1 MLRTRLTNARFLT
14 MDPDHPV
21 AHDLGIWRSRIVGLD
36 EAVTSLPA
44 REVIDLQ
51 GATVL
56 PGFIDAHVHLA
67 WTGLKADTVSIAGR
81 TRIED
86 VLAVVARAAD
96 RAGPPGGWLTIAG
109 YDQRALGRHLTA
121 PELDTVSAGRKVF
134 LLHDSGHGCVVNS
147 AVLDLLP
154 AGIPHENGFLAEGA
168 MGAARALRLP
178 YSQRELAEAIGR
190 AARTALSEGV
200 TACAEAGIG
209 GALFGHSPVELG
221 AYQLAREEGLLPLRV
236 QLMVAADRLGPVA
249 AHRDDGI
256 PRALD
261 LGLRTGF
268 GDDRLS
274 VGALKVYTDGGM
286 MARTAALSRPYEGLD
301 HAGQLQDDPGVL
313 ADTIVAGHLAGWQL
327 AVHAIGDR
335 AADLGS
341 VVRILPGSRSL
352 ARTLAALS
360 SVGMAPPCLPPP
372 PCDRTHQ
379 TPLPDP
385 ARSKRQTLALDA
397 LERAQRLRPRPG
409 ARHRIEHAGLIRPDQ
424 LPRFARLGVSAVVQP
439 SFLRHFGDDYAAVM
453 GAERAPW
460 LYRGRAFLDHGIP
473 LVGSSDRPVTDGS
486 PLRAV
491 QFMVERTSGSGQVIG
506 PDEGVTVDEALRA
519 YTVAGAFAC
528 HWEDTLGSLTPG
540 KAADLVVLGDD
551 PRRVGPS
558 RIGDIEVVATYV
570 DGGEAGSNRSL
581 PDWT

>member
-1 MLRTRLTNARFLT
+1 MLCTRLTNARFLT

-21 AHDLGIWRSRIVGLD
+21 AHDLGIWRGRIVGLD

-67 WTGLKADTVSIAGR
+67 WTGFKEHTPSIAGR
-81 TRIED
+81 TRIDD
-86 VLAVVARAAD
+86 VLAVVEEAVTRK
-96 RAGPPGGWLTIAG
+96 GSPGAWVSIAG

-121 PELDTVSAGRKVF
+121 AELDKVSHGHKLF
-134 LLHDSGHGCVVNS
+134 LMHDSGHGCVVNS
-147 AVLDLLP
+147 VVLDLLP
-154 AGIPHENGFLAEGA
+154 ADIPHDNGFLAEGA

-178 YSQRELAEAIGR
+178 HSQEELAEAIGR
-190 AARTALSEGV
+190 AARACLAEGV

-209 GALFGHSPVELG
+209 GTLLGHSPVELG
-221 AYQLAREEGLLPLRV
+221 AYQLAREKGLLPLRV
-236 QLMVAADRLGPVA
+236 QLMVSADRLRPVV
-249 AHRDDGI
+249 AHEADGF

-274 VGALKVYTDGGM
+274 VGALKIFTDGGM
-286 MARTAALSRPYEGLD
+286 MARTAALSSPYEGLD
-301 HAGQLQDDPGVL
+301 GAGQLQDDPDVL
-313 ADTIVAGHLAGWQL
+313 ADTIVDGHLAGWQL

-335 AADLGS
+335 AAD
-341 VVRILPGSRSL
+341 I
-352 ARTLAALS
+352 
-360 SVGMAPPCLPPP
+360 
-372 PCDRTHQ
+372 
-379 TPLPDP
+379 
-385 ARSKRQTLALDA
+385 ALDA

-424 LPRFARLGVSAVVQP
+424 LPRFARLGLSAVVQP
-439 SFLRHFGDDYAAVM
+439 NFLRYFGDDYAAIM
-453 GAERAPW
+453 GEERAPW

-491 QFMVERTSGSGQVIG
+491 QFMAERASESGRLIG
-506 PDEGVTVDEALRA
+506 PDETITVDEALHA

-528 HWEDTLGSLTPG
+528 HWEDSLGSLTPG
-540 KAADLVVLGDD
+540 KRADLVVLGDD
-551 PRRVGPS
+551 PRRVDIS

-570 DGGEAGSNRSL
+570 DGRETQKAA
-581 PDWT
+581 P

>member
-1 MLRTRLTNARFLT
+1 MLCKRLTNARFLT

-21 AHDLGIWRSRIVGLD
+21 AHDLGIWRGRIAGLD
-36 EAVTSLPA
+36 AAVTSSPA

-67 WTGLKADTVSIAGR
+67 WTGLNENTLSIAGR
-81 TRIED
+81 TRIDD
-86 VLAVVARAAD
+86 VLAVVAQAAARERA
-96 RAGPPGGWLTIAG
+96 PGAWLSLVG

-121 PELDTVSAGRKVF
+121 TELDTVSRGHKVF

-154 AGIPHENGFLAEGA
+154 ADIPHENGFLAEGA

-190 AARTALSEGV
+190 AARTCLSEGV

-209 GALFGHSPVELG
+209 GTLFGHSPVELG

-236 QLMVAADRLGPVA
+236 QLMVSAERLRPVS
-249 AHRDDGI
+249 AHEADGI

-274 VGALKVYTDGGM
+274 VGALKIYTDGGM

-301 HAGQLQDDPGVL
+301 HAGQLQDDPDAL
-313 ADTIVAGHLAGWQL
+313 ADTIVDGHLAGWQL

-335 AADLGS
+335 AADL
-341 VVRILPGSRSL
+341 
-352 ARTLAALS
+352 
-360 SVGMAPPCLPPP
+360 
-372 PCDRTHQ
+372 
-379 TPLPDP
+379 
-385 ARSKRQTLALDA
+385 ALDA
-397 LERAQRLRPRPG
+397 LERAQRLRPRPH

-439 SFLRHFGDDYAAVM
+439 NFLRFFGDDYAAIM
-453 GAERAPW
+453 GEERAPW
-460 LYRGRAFLDHGIP
+460 LYRGRGFLDHGVP

-491 QFMVERTSGSGQVIG
+491 QFMVERAAESGRVVG
-506 PDEGVTVDEALRA
+506 PEEGITVDEALRA
-519 YTVAGAFAC
+519 YTVAGAHAC
-528 HWEDTLGSLTPG
+528 HWEDTLGTLTPG
-540 KAADLVVLGDD
+540 KRADLVVLGDD
-551 PRRVGPS
+551 PRRVDTA
-558 RIGDIEVVATYV
+558 RIGAIEVAATYV
-570 DGGEAGSNRSL
+570 DGRETGKAAS
-581 PDWT
+581 